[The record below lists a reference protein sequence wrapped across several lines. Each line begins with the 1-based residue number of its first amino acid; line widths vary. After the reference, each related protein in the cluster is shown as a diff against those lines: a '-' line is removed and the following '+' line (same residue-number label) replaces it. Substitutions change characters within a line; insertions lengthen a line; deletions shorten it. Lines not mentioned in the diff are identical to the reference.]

1 MIATT
6 TTTGVEGGRDGTM
19 TTGTIV
25 VDVGVGPE
33 ITGTTIRGKVR
44 PARIEI
50 QGNTEEGGLH
60 PHMTTRTGRRPP
72 NSPMSNP
79 WKIIKDRRAKRRRT
93 RTPRDI
99 GARGRRTD
107 GRDPKTARGDEDR
120 RLARDRDQRAAR
132 TSSMRKRGRRRT
144 GSARKRPT
152 ARKRPRPSS
161 SKIDLALPCPR
172 PVLRPNGGRRRRLGS
187 SSRLPI
193 LTLLY
198 GPTEATRR
206 SARSRRSR
214 RSWIRATMIARTMMI
229 NQEHHPYMLFAGPRP
244 G

>member
-1 MIATT
+1 M
-6 TTTGVEGGRDGTM
+6 TTTGVEGGLAETM

-33 ITGTTIRGKVR
+33 ITGTTIRGKGR
-44 PARIEI
+44 PARIGTRES
-50 QGNTEEGGLH
+50 TEDGDR
-60 PHMTTRTGRRPP
+60 PRRMTTRTGLLRRSWPT
-72 NSPMSNP
+72 SNH
-79 WKIIKDRRAKRRRT
+79 WKTTSARRAKRRRT
-93 RTPRDI
+93 RTRQDI
-99 GARGRRTD
+99 GARERRTD

-120 RLARDRDQRAAR
+120 RLARGRDQRAAR
-132 TSSMRKRGRRRT
+132 TSWTRKRGRRRT

-206 SARSRRSR
+206 SARSRRSP
-214 RSWIRATMIARTMMI
+214 RSWIRATTTRKTMMI
-229 NQEHHPYMLFAGPRP
+229 NQEHHPYM
-244 G
+244 